1 MGWIFFV
8 KKLFKDYELR
18 HHMVQLIFCINF
30 TLSCT
35 MFELIIFE
43 IIDHMERSSRYFHWI
58 FSLYV
63 MLFMIIILTPFY
75 IFYNVLSNVHQ
86 IPAHWLSPLCFV
98 TWIVY
103 IVVFW
108 KIGDPFPIHN
118 SKVRN
123 LILIKAEILCFN
135 YNPSY
140 SYLAENEL
148 TSKFSLSMAYYLLK
162 HVLAELGLLV

>member
-43 IIDHMERSSRYFHWI
+43 IIDHLERSSRYFHWI
-58 FSLYV
+58 LSLYI
-63 MLFMIIILTPFY
+63 MLFMIILLTPFY
-75 IFYNVLSNVHQ
+75 IFYNVLSNVRR

-98 TWIVY
+98 TWIIY

-118 SKVRN
+118 PKV
-123 LILIKAEILCFN
+123 
-135 YNPSY
+135 S
-140 SYLAENEL
+140 
-148 TSKFSLSMAYYLLK
+148 K
-162 HVLAELGLLV
+162 HVCRTNCPKYKCGVVHLLLNKADTIKSMIVH

>member
-1 MGWIFFV
+1 MLFFGMGWIFFV

-43 IIDHMERSSRYFHWI
+43 VIDHMERSSRYFHWI
-58 FSLYV
+58 LALYA
-63 MLFMIIILTPFY
+63 MLFMIILLTPFY
-75 IFYNVLSNVHQ
+75 IFYNVLSNIRR
-86 IPAHWLSPLCFV
+86 IPAHWLTPLCFV
-98 TWIVY
+98 SWIIY

-118 SKVRN
+118 PKVQYIGTLLRDPKFY
-123 LILIKAEILCFN
+123 LTLVILPTCRTFAQTYDF
-135 YNPSY
+135 
-140 SYLAENEL
+140 L
-148 TSKFSLSMAYYLLK
+148 TISAWRT
-162 HVLAELGLLV
+162 VG

>member
-98 TWIVY
+98 TWIFY

-118 SKVRN
+118 SKVSH
-123 LILIKAEILCFN
+123 LILIKRILHC
-135 YNPSY
+135 
-140 SYLAENEL
+140 
-148 TSKFSLSMAYYLLK
+148 
-162 HVLAELGLLV
+162 